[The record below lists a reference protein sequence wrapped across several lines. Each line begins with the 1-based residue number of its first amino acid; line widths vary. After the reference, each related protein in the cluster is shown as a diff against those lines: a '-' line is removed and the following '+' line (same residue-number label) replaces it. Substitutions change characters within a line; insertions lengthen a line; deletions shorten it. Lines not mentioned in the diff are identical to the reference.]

1 MAITKLDAVFLE
13 GKIFK
18 DLVGDRKQATRTDF
32 IAASFEDLSGPRH
45 ASDIGVLLQDQDL
58 VILVGQNLRGSH
70 AVVARTDDNRIIF
83 FSHISL
89 QHLQGA

>member
-1 MAITKLDAVFLE
+1 MNV
-13 GKIFK
+13 
-18 DLVGDRKQATRTDF
+18 
-32 IAASFEDLSGPRH
+32 SFDPRNTLSFSGE
-45 ASDIGVLLQDQDL
+45 VQDL